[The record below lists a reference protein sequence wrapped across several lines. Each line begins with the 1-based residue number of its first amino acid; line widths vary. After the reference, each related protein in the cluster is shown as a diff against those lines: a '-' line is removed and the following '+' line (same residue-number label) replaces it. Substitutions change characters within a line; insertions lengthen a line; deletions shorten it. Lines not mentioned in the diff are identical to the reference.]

1 VVGPCLCRSAAA
13 VVDFSV
19 EAVKACCAVSNSL
32 LVFVKGYN
40 IGCGGGLFVEIAH
53 VVGTTVNDFE
63 HRSELRHSKFPRKQV
78 VEQRLICREHR
89 LHLQQGVAQYDVMV
103 ESEGAHLVYP
113 HPFGVVSVE
122 TCRGRR
128 PYFYKGNVGDCDN
141 AFDAY
146 ALRALKPYYVSRVAC
161 AVF

>member
-1 VVGPCLCRSAAA
+1 MSL
-13 VVDFSV
+13 SV
-19 EAVKACCAVSNSL
+19 S
-32 LVFVKGYN
+32 
-40 IGCGGGLFVEIAH
+40 GGGCRFFGRSGKSVLRGEQLLARIRQGLQYRVWWTLCGIAH

-103 ESEGAHLVYP
+103 ESEGAHFVYP